1 VIFQRPGTR
10 VPLSLLWHT
19 VRQLRPSQVINR
31 VARRLPRRVPS
42 APAGLTLAPLEA
54 PWVAPVPTAPHLVAP
69 TRIRIHD
76 HERDIGSAEAWSA
89 TDVSHL
95 WLYHL
100 HYFDELCAPPAS
112 DRTVWRRELVT
123 RWIRENPPGVGTGWE
138 PYPASL
144 RVVNWIKWHLA
155 GNALGEDGLHSL
167 ATQLSSIASRLEF
180 HLLGNHLF
188 ENAKALCF
196 GGRFLRGAAADR
208 WWEKG
213 HRLLEHELAEQILP
227 DGGHFELSPMYH
239 ARMLENVLD
248 LINLE
253 RAFGRR
259 TTAPLQD
266 HAQRMLE
273 WLAVMTHPDGGIA
286 LFNDAALGQAP
297 RLAELVAYA
306 ERLGL
311 APPPVPRCPLHWLAW
326 SGYGRVT
333 VGPWVGFLDV
343 AEVGPSYL
351 PAHGHADA
359 LTFELS
365 LCGERFVVDTGTQT
379 YEDGSARWQERSTAA
394 HNTIEI
400 DGQSSS
406 EVWKAFRVGRRAR
419 VSAPVV
425 EDLDGGC
432 RVTGSHDGYARIG
445 SGVLHKRT
453 WEFRGSTISIAD
465 LLAGSG
471 RHEVALRLHFHP
483 SVRIEL
489 AGPNEFALL
498 RSGRRIARFIGDPA
512 LAFEI
517 EPASYHPTFG
527 SSDSSLRLTGRASVE
542 LPASLL
548 VTLIAD
554 QT

>member
-1 VIFQRPGTR
+1 VNFQRPGTR
-10 VPLSLLWHT
+10 VPLSVLWHT
-19 VRQLRPSQVINR
+19 VRQLKPSQVINR
-31 VARRLPRRVPS
+31 VARRLPRRVPP
-42 APAGLTLAPLEA
+42 APTGLTLAPLQA
-54 PWVAPVPTAPHLVAP
+54 PWVAPVPTAPHLVSP

-76 HERDIGSAEAWSA
+76 HERDIGSAEAWLA
-89 TDVSHL
+89 TDVTHL

-100 HYFDELCAPPAS
+100 HYFDELSAPAVTDS
-112 DRTVWRRELVT
+112 TAWRRELVT
-123 RWIRENPPGVGTGWE
+123 RWIRDNPPGVGAGWE

-155 GNALGEDGLHSL
+155 GNELGEDGLRSL
-167 ATQLSSIASRLEF
+167 AAQLASIASRLEF

-196 GGRFLRGAAADR
+196 GGRFFGGAAAGS
-208 WWEKG
+208 WWDNG
-213 HRLLEHELAEQILP
+213 HRLLEHELAEQVLA

-259 TTAPLQD
+259 TTIRLED

-306 ERLGL
+306 GRLGL
-311 APPPVPRCPLHWLAW
+311 APPLVPRSPVHWLAA

-333 VGPWVGFLDV
+333 AGPWVGFLDV
-343 AEVGPSYL
+343 AEIGPSYL

-365 LCGERFVVDTGTQT
+365 LSGERFVVDTGTQT
-379 YEDGSARWQERSTAA
+379 YEDGPSRWQERSTAA

-406 EVWKAFRVGRRAR
+406 EVWKSFRVGRRAR
-419 VSAPVV
+419 VSAAVV
-425 EDLDGGC
+425 EELDRGC

-445 SGVLHKRT
+445 SGVLHRRT
-453 WEFRGSTISIAD
+453 WEFRGGTIWIAD
-465 LLAGSG
+465 QLAGSG

-483 SVRIEL
+483 SVRLEP
-489 AGPNEFALL
+489 AGPSEFALL
-498 RSGRRIARFIGDPA
+498 RSGRRIARFIGDPT
-512 LAFEI
+512 LTFEI
-517 EPASYHPTFG
+517 EPARYHPRFG
-527 SSDSSLRLTGRASVE
+527 SSDPSLRLTGRASVE
-542 LPASLL
+542 LPASFV